1 MASCALVNRET
12 AGDADT
18 LFRNRLILTFNL
30 SEFRILHQCPESYT
44 SDIRPLGGGGGGGV
58 GFLCRLYSMAII
70 SLVQTT

>member
-12 AGDADT
+12 AGDADTLFRNRLILTFNLSEFRDADT

-44 SDIRPLGGGGGGGV
+44 SDIRPLGGGV
-58 GFLCRLYSMAII
+58 G
-70 SLVQTT
+70 